1 MPRGERLATP
11 SSCKISDLLASIL
24 HFVEDHPDWADDE
37 DAIKKVGMAYHILSQ
52 ISDPRDV
59 SKEEEDF
66 IMRIFYT
73 MKERSP

>member
-1 MPRGERLATP
+1 MPRGERLAPP
-11 SSCKISDLLASIL
+11 SSCKISDLLIGV
-24 HFVEDHPDWADDE
+24 HNFVEANPYWADDE
-37 DAIKKVGMAYHILSQ
+37 DGIKKVGMAYHILSQ

-66 IMRIFYT
+66 IMQIFYT